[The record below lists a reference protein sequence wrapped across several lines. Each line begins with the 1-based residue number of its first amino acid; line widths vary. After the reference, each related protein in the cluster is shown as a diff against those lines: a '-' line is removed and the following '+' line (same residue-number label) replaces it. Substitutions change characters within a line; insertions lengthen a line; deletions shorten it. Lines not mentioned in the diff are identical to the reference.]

1 MATPLLT
8 LLTLP
13 QRVRPGR
20 LTLRFLLAPTR
31 DPLAP
36 IATGLSAFADLPASL
51 TLRLLAGAGDLPRP
65 ADGEV
70 LTTVD
75 LPPVPDAR
83 PMFEALAAGLPIEAT
98 PPPATDPALGRLRIL
113 KVATDSYLTAVGAHR
128 RGSPF
133 LVSQETYACAMR
145 DMLKPGVAAPR
156 RSMPAD
162 ISWNRLF
169 AHMLRRPPFAA
180 AAGMIRLAEI
190 DIADPGRLAEGG
202 FVWVEPADGSPL
214 AAMAPGDLKTYAARL
229 PRLEADADRPLFAA
243 VLFPVAAAPLAA
255 TAGSYDEIFAEAA
268 AYDDG
273 FAKAVHAFQHE
284 RHDPMGISGAGRD
297 GLQPIQD
304 RGVRLGWDDEQI
316 LDWFNRQA
324 AEDPRNPAP
333 QRPSR
338 DAPLAVAGYR
348 IDVRE
353 AGAAPGPWT
362 SLVRVTAALK
372 VADVVLPDFAG
383 EFFVQPSPSLQQ
395 RVGSGAVARDQ
406 FWLLPHLARWAGGSL
421 LAVAAV
427 ERVAG
432 DAIGPEP
439 QVRPDPADAVP
450 LRYGRLYD
458 FRVRLADITGG
469 GPSTEDDPVNGAPQ
483 SVARV
488 RYRRFAP
495 PDDVRIERDA
505 PDAQGITRV
514 RLWRPRVTLPDAL
527 YVESEIIDPMAA
539 VAADAVAAAA
549 EGRRPGLP
557 DPDVWLIRIDL
568 YVASPE
574 GDPVNEAVVGVARR
588 RLGGGS
594 IVREFPIDPA
604 APLEL
609 TFRFADTASID
620 GFAATDGQDIVLPS
634 SRDIIA
640 VVRPIARADPADAV
654 AGRDDPLFAG
664 SPDNPRL
671 MRSDPTLTYFGCQA
685 ARVGPPAT
693 LALRAPAGDERG
705 LIAPAGGTPLLAV
718 LAAPGRLATGLSDAA
733 AASMPPDATFQA
745 DAASRVATQL
755 GLQASGSTLMAPP
768 DASRTVLACTSV
780 LAHVASA
787 DRSRLT
793 IGAGEA
799 LADVWVVAIR
809 LQLERD
815 WTWDGLDALEIWR
828 SDAGGREM
836 LIARVAIPR
845 AVPATTGGAADR
857 QRTELLFLDRL
868 APMPPGA
875 PHPAQRSISYRAAA
889 VLRHPA
895 AQPPEDWRGA
905 ITLPI
910 AVAPVDRPNLV
921 STGIAASPYLAD
933 ERYSATSPR
942 DRMLWLEFAQA
953 PVNPADRIYARVLAW
968 APDPSLGD
976 GLPPLPEAVDPPLG
990 IPEEP
995 IRTITPDQ
1003 ADDRAG
1009 ADAMQLLLPTTS
1021 DRCFLL
1027 PLPPGV
1033 EGGSQE
1039 LLGFFRYE
1047 FRVGHDPSSWSTA
1060 RARFGLPSRYDG
1072 LRHPPPDLALG
1083 AIRLSDR
1090 LVAAAHPA
1098 RAESP
1103 DHPAGL
1109 RRTSNTDV
1117 WFLLYA
1123 QAPRADGS
1131 VMRNI
1136 LLSRRRGVLADMAS
1150 LPGQS
1155 LQAQAEWA
1163 MQEVEA
1169 RLDELALDPHAG
1181 LSILGVE
1188 LLPTPGFRF
1197 PDPLA
1202 GDLGEVRV
1210 LRTSTLVPVPARCIE

>member
-1 MATPLLT
+1 MTAPLLT

-13 QRVRPGR
+13 QRVRPGK
-20 LTLRFLLAPTR
+20 LSLRFLLAPTR

-36 IATGLSAFADLPASL
+36 IAGGLAAFADLPATL
-51 TLRLLAGAGDLPRP
+51 TLRLLAGPGGLPRP
-65 ADGEV
+65 ADGDV
-70 LTTVD
+70 LATVD
-75 LPPVPDAR
+75 LAPAPDTR
-83 PMFEALAAGLPIEAT
+83 PMFEALAAGLPIDAT

-113 KVATDSYLTAVGAHR
+113 KVATDSYLTAIGAHR

-133 LVSQETYACAMR
+133 LVSPETYACAMR
-145 DMLKPGVAAPR
+145 DMLEPGVAAPR
-156 RSMPAD
+156 RGMPAD

-190 DIADPGRLAEGG
+190 DIADPDRLVDGG
-202 FVWVEPADGSPL
+202 FVWAEPADGSPL
-214 AAMAPGDLKTYAARL
+214 AAMPPGDLKTYAARL

-243 VLFPVAAAPLAA
+243 VLFPVAAAPPAA
-255 TAGSYDEIFAEAA
+255 TAGAYDEIFAEAA

-284 RHDPMGISGAGRD
+284 RHDPMGVSGAGLN
-297 GLQPIQD
+297 GMQPIQD

-353 AGAAPGPWT
+353 AGEAPGPWT
-362 SLVRVTAALK
+362 SLVKVTAALR
-372 VADVVLPDFAG
+372 VGGVTLPDFAG

-395 RVGSGAVARDQ
+395 RVGSGGAARDQ
-406 FWLLPHLARWAGGSL
+406 FWLLPHLARWPGGSL
-421 LAVAAV
+421 LGAAAV
-427 ERVAG
+427 DRMPG
-432 DAIGPEP
+432 DAEGPEP
-439 QVRPDPADAVP
+439 QVKPDPVDAVP
-450 LRYGRLYD
+450 LRYGRVYD
-458 FRVRLADITGG
+458 FRVRLADVTGG
-469 GPSTEDDPVNGAPQ
+469 GPSADDEPVNGAPQ
-483 SVARV
+483 SVARL

-495 PDDVRIERDA
+495 PDDVRIERDD
-505 PDAQGITRV
+505 PDAEEITRV
-514 RLWRPRVTLPDAL
+514 RLWRPYVTLPDAH
-527 YVESEIIDPMAA
+527 YVESAIADPMAA
-539 VAADAVAAAA
+539 VAADAPAAAA

-557 DPDVWLIRIDL
+557 DPDVRLVRIDL

-574 GDPVNEAVVGVARR
+574 GDPVNEAIVGVARR
-588 RLGGGS
+588 RLGGP
-594 IVREFPIDPA
+594 IVREFPNDPA
-604 APLEL
+604 APLAL
-609 TFRFADTASID
+609 TFRFADAASID
-620 GFAATDGQDIVLPS
+620 GFATADGQDILLPS
-634 SRDIIA
+634 SRDVIA
-640 VVRPIARADPADAV
+640 VVRPIARQDPAEVA

-664 SPDNPRL
+664 PPDDPRL
-671 MRSDPTLTYFGCQA
+671 MRSDPTLDYFGCQA

-733 AASMPPDATFQA
+733 AASMPPDAALQA
-745 DAASRVATQL
+745 DAASRLAAQL
-755 GLQASGSTLMAPP
+755 GLQASGSTFIAPP
-768 DASRTVLACTSV
+768 DASRTVLACTSL

-793 IGAGEA
+793 MGAGEA

-815 WTWDGLDALEIWR
+815 WTWDGLEALEIWR
-828 SDAGGREM
+828 NEEGGGET
-836 LIARVAIPR
+836 LAARVALPR
-845 AVPATTGGAADR
+845 AVPAATGAAADR
-857 QRTELLFLDRL
+857 QRTELLFFDRV

-875 PHPAQRSISYRAAA
+875 PHPVERSISYRATA
-889 VLRHPA
+889 VLRQPA
-895 AQPPEDWRGA
+895 DQPPEDWRGA

-921 STGIAASPYLAD
+921 STGIAAGPYRAD
-933 ERYSATSPR
+933 ERYSATAPR
-942 DRMLWLEFAQA
+942 DRMLWLEFAE
-953 PVNPADRIYARVLAW
+953 PPSNPADHIYARVLAW
-968 APDPSLGD
+968 APDPTLGD
-976 GLPPLPEAVDPPLG
+976 GLPPLPEAADPPLG
-990 IPEEP
+990 IPEEA
-995 IRTITPDQ
+995 IRTIVPDQ
-1003 ADDRAG
+1003 VDDRAG
-1009 ADAMQLLLPTTS
+1009 AGAMQPLIPTTS

-1033 EGGSQE
+1033 EAGSPE

-1047 FRVGHDPSSWSTA
+1047 FRVGHGPSSWSTA
-1060 RARFGLPSRYDG
+1060 RARFGAPARHDG
-1072 LRHPPPDLALG
+1072 LRHPPPDLAVG
-1083 AIRLSDR
+1083 ALRLSDR

-1098 RAESP
+1098 RAENP
-1103 DHPAGL
+1103 DHPVGP
-1109 RRTSNTDV
+1109 RRMSDTEV

-1136 LLSRRRGVLADMAS
+1136 LLSRRRGVLAEMTP

-1155 LQAQAEWA
+1155 LQAQAEWR
-1163 MQEVEA
+1163 MEEVLA
-1169 RLDELALDPHAG
+1169 RLDELALDARAG
-1181 LSILGVE
+1181 LSVLGVE

-1210 LRTSTLVPVPARCIE
+1210 LRTSTLVPVPARCVE